1 MNTPKNA
8 EKLRPKSR
16 PHKNMKRFSEQLHK
30 QSTTVKLQAAEKREL
45 RERLVSY
52 MEYHPLPA
60 DLKSKSPVKLEV
72 KTPFFTETFKTFP
85 IPFAE
90 LFKYSTVAAAIILV
104 VLPFVAEKAI
114 PGDTLYAMKV
124 QFNEEL
130 RATLTFDSY
139 QKVEWETERVNR
151 RIAEARL
158 LASEGRLT
166 EEVEA
171 EVAQAVK
178 THTENAQR
186 EIEVLRTEDA
196 DGATIAAI
204 ALDTTLEVQS
214 TSLRGDDNK
223 IMTSLDAPI
232 RQNNLI
238 ANVLDESLSQSEAK
252 SASSTLPAY
261 DKLMARAEQN
271 TTRIYELLSS
281 VKQSAPVDQV
291 TDVTRRIQDI
301 ERAIQAAMELSSTD
315 DNEARLQ
322 LVGVLQRTQKLIV
335 YMNELEVTHSVDI
348 ESLVPVVLTESEE
361 KTAITSLTD
370 ELNSKIVLIQ
380 ERSPQVNDASVSEK
394 VDHALVLLTKQA
406 SLVASSTDNFKTFK
420 EMAEEALAIANDTL
434 IIIEQHMVP
443 IEETIDDQEATS
455 TTETSTSTE
464 EKIEQR
470 ASSTEGIS
478 SESVTSTS

>member
-1 MNTPKNA
+1 
-8 EKLRPKSR
+8 
-16 PHKNMKRFSEQLHK
+16 MKRFSEQLHK

-45 RERLVSY
+45 RERLISY

-60 DLKSKSPVKLEV
+60 ELKSSSVVGVGKNEARTSP
-72 KTPFFTETFKTFP
+72 FTETFKTFP
-85 IPFAE
+85 ISFAA
-90 LFKYSTVAAAIILV
+90 LFKSSAVAAAIVLV
-104 VLPFVAEKAI
+104 VLPFVAEKAV

-196 DGATIAAI
+196 DGATIASI
-204 ALDTTLEVQS
+204 ALDTTLQVQS

-223 IMTSLDAPI
+223 IMTGFDTPT

-238 ANVLDESLSQSEAK
+238 ANVIDESLSLSEANG
-252 SASSTLPAY
+252 ASSTLPAY

-271 TTRIYELLSS
+271 TTRIYELLDS
-281 VKQSAPVDQV
+281 VKQSAPTDQV

-301 ERAIQAAMELSSTD
+301 ERAIQSAMELSATD
-315 DNEARLQ
+315 DNDARLQ

-335 YMNELEVTHSVDI
+335 YMTELEITHTVDI

-361 KTAITSLTD
+361 DLVMKNLTD
-370 ELNSKIVLIQ
+370 ELNSKIAQIQ
-380 ERSPQVNDASVSEK
+380 EQSALVEDAAVSEK
-394 VDHALVLLTKQA
+394 IDYALGVLTEQSALAASSSEDFKVFKGVVNEALV
-406 SLVASSTDNFKTFK
+406 
-420 EMAEEALAIANDTL
+420 IANDTL
-434 IIIEQHMVP
+434 IIIEQHLIP
-443 IEETIDDQEATS
+443 IEEEINDDQKAT
-455 TTETSTSTE
+455 TTEAGSDTE
-464 EKIEQR
+464 KVKVR
-470 ASSTEGIS
+470 ASSTEGVNDGGITR
-478 SESVTSTS
+478 VKGVPTSTVNVR